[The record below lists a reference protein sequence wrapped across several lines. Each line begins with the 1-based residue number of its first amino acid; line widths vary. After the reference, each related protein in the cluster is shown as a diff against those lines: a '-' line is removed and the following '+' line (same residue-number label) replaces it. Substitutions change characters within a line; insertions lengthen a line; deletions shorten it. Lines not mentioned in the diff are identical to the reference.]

1 MVSLTNQAR
10 LLAAQEFNRRVIAA
24 KLAAGERVSR
34 ARFGVLTGRVATI
47 DPRTKRVTAISN
59 IKSRTALETDA
70 RLRKEIQR
78 QRTLATRQT
87 DLERFLTNERALST
101 GRFTGK
107 QIRAQIR
114 SRKRRGLSKTPA
126 QRAAL
131 ARLVRQES
139 TTALSARARRKRA
152 RGARPVTPTV
162 TFGRRRSEEARA
174 FGLGSSPF
182 SDPVFQFGGRTR
194 AEVVR
199 RGGIA
204 GRRAS
209 GESFSDTLS
218 FVRSSRL
225 GASRERIGF
234 AQGLLGGFG
243 GRSTSDLLSIV
254 GSQRR
259 SRDPVKAARGA
270 LTQIPLAPATFEQR
284 IRAGE
289 GRFTTEAIPFTFR
302 DAPDPSRRRL
312 KVAAR
317 KREDVGKAE
326 RARRE
331 ISRQRGLSDIE
342 RISVLGSQVIE
353 GRRIPR
359 VGVDPTARL
368 EAARATQ
375 RETELLRSL
384 SFGEPIPVRAT
395 GVATRTPQTFAPSG
409 RQFQLGLSDTIRV
422 SDRLA
427 TARKRLSNAKARG
440 KSATTK
446 AGKAKAQQAV
456 KKQQRNIA
464 DITRDIRQEIR
475 TRTVGAAVGA
485 VRAGA
490 DVFGDLF
497 NFEGGDTLGNLFS
510 GTIVPATGQT
520 EAINIFDVS
529 RDIGQTFQLGR

>member
-47 DPRTKRVTAISN
+47 DPRTKRVTAISRT
-59 IKSRTALETDA
+59 KSRTALETDA
-70 RLRKEIQR
+70 RLRSEIRR
-78 QRTLATRQT
+78 QRTLASRET
-87 DLERFLTNERALST
+87 DLERFLKNERLLAT
-101 GRFTGK
+101 GRLTGK
-107 QIRAQIR
+107 QVRAQIR
-114 SRKRRGLSKTPA
+114 ARKRRGLSKTPA
-126 QRAAL
+126 QRTAL
-131 ARLVRQES
+131 ARLEGREA
-139 TTALSARARRKRA
+139 TTRLARRNIRKRA
-152 RGARPVTPTV
+152 RGVVTRRPSET
-162 TFGRRRSEEARA
+162 RALQRSEAARGFA
-174 FGLGSSPF
+174 FGSSAF
-182 SDPVFQFGGRTR
+182 ADPVFQFGGRTR

-204 GRRAS
+204 GRRAA

-218 FVRSSRL
+218 FVRTSRL

-234 AQGLLGGFG
+234 AQSLLGGFG
-243 GRSTSDLLSIV
+243 GRSTSNLLAIV

-259 SRDPVKAARGA
+259 SRDPTKAARGA

-289 GRFTTEAIPFTFR
+289 GRFTTEAVPFTFR
-302 DAPDPSRRRL
+302 DAPDPSIRRRA
-312 KVAAR
+312 VAAR
-317 KREDVGKAE
+317 KIEDVGKAE

-353 GRRIPR
+353 GRRVPR
-359 VGVDPTARL
+359 TPIDPVARL
-368 EAARATQ
+368 QAARATQ
-375 RETELLRSL
+375 RQTDIARGSNI
-384 SFGEPIPVRAT
+384 FGEPV
-395 GVATRTPQTFAPSG
+395 G

-440 KSATTK
+440 KAATTK
-446 AGKAKAQQAV
+446 AGKAKAQQSV

-475 TRTVGAAVGA
+475 TRTVGAATGVLSGVA
-485 VRAGA
+485 RAGA

-520 EAINIFDVS
+520 PAINIFDVS
-529 RDIGQTFQLGR
+529 RDVGQTFQLGR